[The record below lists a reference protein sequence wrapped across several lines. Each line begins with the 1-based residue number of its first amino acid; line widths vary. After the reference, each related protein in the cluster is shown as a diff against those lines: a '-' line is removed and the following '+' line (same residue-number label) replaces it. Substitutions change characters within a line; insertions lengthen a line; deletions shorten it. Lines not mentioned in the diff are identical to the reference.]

1 MTVQG
6 TVWQPV
12 GPSPI
17 DAGRE
22 DNGTVTC
29 IVVHP
34 SNPSIIYRGTNS
46 GGVWKTVDGGTS
58 WRPLFD
64 HEDGRGIGEA
74 GGIALDPN
82 DLDVV
87 YVGISDHVFQ
97 RSFNVPFVDAI
108 AEPAEPKSGT
118 ARTAGDCRLQRI
130 W

>member
-1 MTVQG
+1 MSVAG
-6 TVWQPV
+6 TVWRPV

-17 DAGRE
+17 NAGNRE

-34 SNPSIIYRGTNS
+34 ANPGIIYRGTNS
-46 GGVWKTVDGGTS
+46 GGVWKTIDGGGD

-64 HEDGRGIGEA
+64 HEDGRGVGEA

-87 YVGISDHVFQ
+87 YVGISDHV
-97 RSFNVPFVDAI
+97 S
-108 AEPAEPKSGT
+108 KKW
-118 ARTAGDCRLQRI
+118 C